1 MAMYKKVRK
10 KMKKG
15 FTLMELLIS
24 MVIFVI
30 FLGVVSSSYISIVR
44 AQKHANEVRK
54 IYADIRAFVDTLNE
68 EIRLSSLDYDCYSG
82 QADFIGGIINT
93 CEPGI
98 TIREGRSDYL
108 SLMRKDGLGKTLF
121 YYDRNEG
128 KIYVKK
134 WVKEESGWNIAPGFE
149 AGYRPLLSDIIKME
163 HFTFAISP
171 DKNPYS
177 DDPLVYANNTM
188 QFQPKVTIFMTATSR
203 SDNTANFHFDFQTT
217 ISSRI
222 YTRKL

>member
-1 MAMYKKVRK
+1 
-10 KMKKG
+10 
-15 FTLMELLIS
+15 

-68 EIRLSSLDYDCYSG
+68 EIRLSSLDYDCYG
-82 QADFIGGIINT
+82 GRIDFIGGTLNT
-93 CEPGI
+93 CEVGI
-98 TIREGRSDYL
+98 SIDEGRSDYL
-108 SLMRKDGLGKTLF
+108 SLMRKDGLEKTLF
-121 YYDRNEG
+121 YYNRDEA
-128 KIYVKK
+128 KMYVKK
-134 WVKEESGWNIAPGFE
+134 WLRAEAGWIVAPGFE
-149 AGYRPLLSDIIKME
+149 EGYRPLLSDIVKME
-163 HFTFAISP
+163 NFTFAISP

-177 DDPLVYANNTM
+177 DDPDIYTNNTT

-203 SDNTANFHFDFQTT
+203 NEDTASFHFDFQTT

-222 YTRKL
+222 YTRRL